1 MDPENLILNPP
12 VIAEGVDDSFDIDG
26 WYSPW

>member
-1 MDPENLILNPP
+1 MDPENIILNPP
-12 VIAEGVDDSFDIDG
+12 VIAEGVDDSSDIDG

>member
-12 VIAEGVDDSFDIDG
+12 VITERVDDSSDIDG